1 MKGCCHLDKSCEFTN
16 LGDLSPLSV
25 FWHQSY
31 LSRQAVPQ
39 SVKEHCSR
47 RTDHPPDPLGPPSQ
61 LPEWTQ
67 VWVALSTSRIFS
79 VLTLGKRCLC
89 SHPTLYSTISPHP
102 CCRGQ
107 GKINDQSAGDVTP
120 SPHRPSSIHPLWL
133 VLTKCVI
140 QCLKQGLSWMGCDLN
155 HTINTI
161 SLHLQSNGFI
171 FYSKYIIILFHY
183 LLSAIIKMHILLFC
197 FVLSRQPE
205 DRKTLQPVF
214 LL

>member
-1 MKGCCHLDKSCEFTN
+1 MNPS
-16 LGDLSPLSV
+16 LS
-25 FWHQSY
+25 
-31 LSRQAVPQ
+31 SRL
-39 SVKEHCSR
+39 C
-47 RTDHPPDPLGPPSQ
+47 
-61 LPEWTQ
+61 
-67 VWVALSTSRIFS
+67 TSRIFS
-79 VLTLGKRCLC
+79 GLTLGKRCLC
-89 SHPTLYSTISPHP
+89 SHPTLDSTTSPHP
-102 CCRGQ
+102 CCRSQ

-133 VLTKCVI
+133 ELTECVI

-183 LLSAIIKMHILLFC
+183 LLSAIIKMYILLFC

-205 DRKTLQPVF
+205 DRQKDTAACILAVGEPFLSPAAYTATLFFF
-214 LL
+214 LK